1 MTIGIGVSCC
11 EGEKRPS
18 HIILASDSL
27 GSFGDAFSTTADHK
41 LMADVDYQ
49 VYAAGADDLEHSADA
64 LQKIIRA
71 IAALKERTFGNL
83 QEAVA
88 YGTWDH
94 RSARFKYDVLPKF
107 GIAPTDHW
115 RTDAKKAG
123 ILDKLDKTF
132 QKFQTHC
139 RLIVS
144 TFDKKGC
151 GAQFLVSPED
161 GGWRTLWVLVLQR
174 VRVLILPGL
183 RVSRYYHIP

>member
-1 MTIGIGVSCC
+1 
-11 EGEKRPS
+11 
-18 HIILASDSL
+18 
-27 GSFGDAFSTTADHK
+27 